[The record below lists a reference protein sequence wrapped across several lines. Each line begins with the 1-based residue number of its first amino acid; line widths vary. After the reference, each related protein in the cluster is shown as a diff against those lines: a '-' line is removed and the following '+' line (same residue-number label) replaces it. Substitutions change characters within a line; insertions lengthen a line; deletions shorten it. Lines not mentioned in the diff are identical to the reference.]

1 MSFLRGTRKCLHNIK
16 QNDVCRM
23 FWLGSSPYIPKAS
36 SEGGGEGGGGG
47 RGGSKIS
54 TFMKAKLP
62 RSTSHLTYAHKRFC
76 KKKMQGDSV
85 KNTANYSTNK
95 KINYLAAENLAQ
107 TVDKLRFNIICGT
120 FGILGFATLG
130 GEWRP
135 GWEFDIKE

>member
-1 MSFLRGTRKCLHNIK
+1 MSFLRVTRACKQNINP
-16 QNDVCRM
+16 NDVCRM
-23 FWLGSSPYIPKAS
+23 FWLGSSPYIPNAS
-36 SEGGGEGGGGG
+36 GAN
-47 RGGSKIS
+47 GSKIS
-54 TFMKAKLP
+54 IFMKAKLP
-62 RSTSHLTYAHKRFC
+62 QPTSHLTYARKRFC

-95 KINYLAAENLAQ
+95 KINYLAAENSAQ
-107 TVDKLRFNIICGT
+107 TVDNLRFSIICGA

>member
-23 FWLGSSPYIPKAS
+23 FWLGSSPYIPNVS
-36 SEGGGEGGGGG
+36 GGGGG
-47 RGGSKIS
+47 GGSKIS
-54 TFMKAKLP
+54 TFMKTKLLRP
-62 RSTSHLTYAHKRFC
+62 TIHLPYARKRFC
-76 KKKMQGDSV
+76 KKKMQGNSV

-95 KINYLAAENLAQ
+95 KINHLAAENSAQ
-107 TVDKLRFNIICGT
+107 TDDKLRFNIICGVV
-120 FGILGFATLG
+120 GILGIATLG